1 MKKRRFYRRANK
13 PDMGWIVGAS
23 GPTAMNYPAGD
34 PDSNTAVIQLFDF
47 ADIDPEALTGRIEQ
61 DKSDWF
67 VKRVILNIKAVCT
80 CDGLATYDNTRFIE
94 WGVGVM
100 GVANATEVT
109 QQNYPV
115 FSPETYNLWARQF
128 QTGVMPVYMPAVIPY
143 AVAEITNDVTIQV
156 TSAASSTAAG
166 WLMPA
171 PFWGPAMQTHDF
183 TVSNAGL
190 RNNQGCYIVYSQV
203 QEGPANGFNWD
214 EGDVLSVDTHYQV
227 LLQKRR
233 A

>member
-1 MKKRRFYRRANK
+1 
-13 PDMGWIVGAS
+13 MGWIVGAS
-23 GPTAMNYPAGD
+23 GPTSMSFPSGD

-67 VKRVILNIKAVCT
+67 VKRVILTIKTICA
-80 CDGLATYDNTRFIE
+80 CDGLLSYDNTRFME
-94 WGVGVM
+94 WGIGVM
-100 GVANATEVT
+100 GNANATELSA
-109 QQNYPV
+109 QNFPV

-128 QTGVMPVYMPAVIPY
+128 QTGVMPAYMPAVIPY
-143 AVAEITNDVTIQV
+143 ASAEITGDICVQV
-156 TSAASSTAAG
+156 TTASSSIAAG
-166 WLMPA
+166 FNMPA
-171 PFWGPAMQTHDF
+171 PFWGPSMQQHDF

-203 QEGPANGFNWD
+203 NEGPSTAFNWD
-214 EGDVLSVDTHYQV
+214 EGDVLGVNTHYQV